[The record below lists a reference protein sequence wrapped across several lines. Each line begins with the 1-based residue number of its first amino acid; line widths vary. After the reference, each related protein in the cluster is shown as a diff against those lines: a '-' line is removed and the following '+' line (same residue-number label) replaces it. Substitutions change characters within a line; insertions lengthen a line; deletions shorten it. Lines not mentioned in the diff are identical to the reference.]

1 MTSRARGPILIV
13 EDNDETRDVLQRIL
27 SITGYW
33 WQSAS
38 DGPEALAYLQDE
50 TKTKPAAIVLDIHMP
65 GMDGREVMH
74 TMQADPRLAT
84 IPVVI
89 FTGDTGPM
97 PDAAAC
103 IRKGSGDPDVLL
115 AAIARCVER

>member
-1 MTSRARGPILIV
+1 MTSRAPGPILII

-27 SITGYW
+27 SMTGYW

-65 GMDGREVMH
+65 GMDGREVMR
-74 TMQADPRLAT
+74 TMQADPRLVPFPSSSSRARPAPCRTPRRAFARDPAT
-84 IPVVI
+84 
-89 FTGDTGPM
+89 PM
-97 PDAAAC
+97 C
-103 IRKGSGDPDVLL
+103 
-115 AAIARCVER
+115 C